1 VFAEAQNTVFVRL
14 LAGHTGTGGG
24 KVGYQNITEE
34 RVMTYRQLFWV
45 MTGLW
50 ALSVSGWTTS
60 LLMSL

>member
-1 VFAEAQNTVFVRL
+1 MT
-14 LAGHTGTGGG
+14 
-24 KVGYQNITEE
+24 K
-34 RVMTYRQLFWV
+34 MTYRQLFWV